1 MVLTLTLALTISIRT
16 SDILASGF
24 GIAAAH
30 SRKTGQQGRA

>member
-1 MVLTLTLALTISIRT
+1 MVLTLALALTISIRT